1 MAFPRFMKD
10 KEYPHLGLA
19 LGWFLG
25 LVLTGVVVFVLAI
38 LAVAWKIESYS
49 CSVDQARYG
58 KPTHYQ
64 LLVGCFIETEPHVWV
79 NLGQYQ
85 NFHAVGK

>member
-38 LAVAWKIESYS
+38 LAVA
-49 CSVDQARYG
+49 
-58 KPTHYQ
+58 
-64 LLVGCFIETEPHVWV
+64 
-79 NLGQYQ
+79 
-85 NFHAVGK
+85 